1 VSVPYRIIS
10 NLRCTFFFSFFF
22 SSFFSSKLKVKACF
36 KVKVLFFTFLKSQ
49 ENHIA
54 VRTSGLG
61 KRVVNFMASEMYLL
75 AKIVDFFNSLINAFK
90 TYLHLS
96 N

>member
-1 VSVPYRIIS
+1 MKYYFP
-10 NLRCTFFFSFFF
+10 
-22 SSFFSSKLKVKACF
+22 
-36 KVKVLFFTFLKSQ
+36 
-49 ENHIA
+49 

-90 TYLHLS
+90 KYLRLS
-96 N
+96 NYHPNLFL